1 MNQDTFNT
9 QLHQDDVRM
18 IAQSKKDRNLG
29 DQWASWNGDIANYEW
44 DIHEGRRLFLILSTV
59 VLLVFCSM
67 IAGLWYLIYPRVVE
81 FGSAVVLITNITA
94 GGLIALSLLWFA
106 LMFLSVITEKNFL
119 KIMGSKVPQSGIMAF
134 FPLTTKLAAKCGISR
149 DRLGHSFI
157 KVSNALIKIRARIVN
172 HDKLLVL
179 LPRCLTKATFQ
190 AVKALG
196 EKYGCTIL
204 IAPGGDIARKMI
216 RETHPDAIIG
226 IACERDLVSGI
237 KDVAPYIPVIGIP
250 NIRSQGPCKNTTVD
264 TTELEQTIRF
274 FLGKN

>member
-196 EKYGCTIL
+196 
-204 IAPGGDIARKMI
+204 
-216 RETHPDAIIG
+216 
-226 IACERDLVSGI
+226 
-237 KDVAPYIPVIGIP
+237 
-250 NIRSQGPCKNTTVD
+250 
-264 TTELEQTIRF
+264 
-274 FLGKN
+274 